1 MSSKSQPMPHLDV
14 DRRFLAWY
22 DRLTLPWAVGTV
34 IGAAF
39 ILVILAGGLARIIE
53 PAVFTSLGVAY
64 WWAVV
69 TVTTVGY
76 GDVVPESP
84 GGRIVGTLLML
95 TGLGLIP
102 TLTSVTV
109 AMLVGKRSRAQQE
122 QLERQNEEYKQTLVR
137 IEARLERLA
146 KEQPGPG

>member
-1 MSSKSQPMPHLDV
+1 MPHLDV
-14 DRRFLAWY
+14 DQRFMSWY

-34 IGAAF
+34 IGVAF
-39 ILVILAGGLARIIE
+39 VLVVVAGGLARIIE

-76 GDVVPESP
+76 GDVVPESSA
-84 GGRIVGTLLML
+84 GRVVGTLLML

-109 AMLVGKRSRAQQE
+109 AMLVGKRSRDQQE
-122 QLERQNEEYKQTLVR
+122 QLERQADEYTQALGR
-137 IEARLERLA
+137 IEARLEKLA
-146 KEQPGPG
+146 KEQPGRG